1 VPCGGQYLDR
11 QLAIDHVQ
19 HLVDHLPPTWVAA
32 AREALQ
38 SCLAAGHPLPVVDEA
53 SMGWVRARLCAGLGW
68 RLAPDRVVHLDQLT
82 VQLATRL
89 QTQRAHADIRARHS
103 VMEQKVSVFDA
114 LLPAGAPPGPP
125 PPRVCSVLRRWWQ
138 LRVPNTYKEA
148 AWRLAL
154 NAFPTAARMRL
165 DTPCAACGVAAP
177 DFGHHFWTCPVAV
190 AIRAEVEHQLSVA
203 DMAPHG
209 ERVACS
215 AVWLGCLPH
224 ERMHRF
230 VWDLVC
236 LAAID
241 AMEVG
246 RRSAWAVSRN
256 MQAADLVAAVA
267 VKAAK
272 AAFWSALAD
281 FAATVKVPAWART
294 AELTAQP
301 FIAWCVV
308 LQRGTGLT
316 VVRR

>member
-1 VPCGGQYLDR
+1 
-11 QLAIDHVQ
+11 
-19 HLVDHLPPTWVAA
+19 
-32 AREALQ
+32 
-38 SCLAAGHPLPVVDEA
+38 
-53 SMGWVRARLCAGLGW
+53 M
-68 RLAPDRVVHLDQLT
+68 
-82 VQLATRL
+82 
-89 QTQRAHADIRARHS
+89 
-103 VMEQKVSVFDA
+103 
-114 LLPAGAPPGPP
+114 
-125 PPRVCSVLRRWWQ
+125 
-138 LRVPNTYKEA
+138 
-148 AWRLAL
+148 RLAL
-154 NAFPTAARMRL
+154 NAFPTAAGMRL

-256 MQAADLVAAVA
+256 MPAADLVAAVA